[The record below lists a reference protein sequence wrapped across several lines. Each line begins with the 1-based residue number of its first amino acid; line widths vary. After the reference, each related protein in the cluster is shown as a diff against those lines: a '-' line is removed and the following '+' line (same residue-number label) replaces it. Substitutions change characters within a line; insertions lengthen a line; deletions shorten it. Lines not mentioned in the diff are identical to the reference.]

1 MKFPALSRSLKRAKS
16 SLPKDRAQKRTVVKA
31 LFEGTIPVTPRKFK
45 LLSTWSNIYLPMQKL
60 KGKKAFLRDETKEKL
75 DSFLSR
81 NDVIFTLPGRNHQVY
96 VGNDVNGDC
105 QYWTKEYLLR
115 TYPELVVFYK
125 QKMMRR
131 YRPLHFQ
138 PCTVMWAQKK
148 NMLVGVRFHRLNA
161 YVQIVKMLSCY
172 TEEWA
177 NAMKVWKSQI
187 NDII

>member
-1 MKFPALSRSLKRAKS
+1 MVVNMKFPALSRSLKRAKS

-105 QYWTKEYLLR
+105 QY
-115 TYPELVVFYK
+115 
-125 QKMMRR
+125 
-131 YRPLHFQ
+131 
-138 PCTVMWAQKK
+138 
-148 NMLVGVRFHRLNA
+148 
-161 YVQIVKMLSCY
+161 
-172 TEEWA
+172 
-177 NAMKVWKSQI
+177 
-187 NDII
+187 